1 MEKPKGK
8 PGRPKQIVTR
18 NLLAV
23 RTAANSLNFNL
34 VAEYIKT
41 IQKIEDPVEQAKAQ
55 QFLFKYMYPA
65 FKEVE
70 LSPEI
75 VTDIMNEEA
84 IDVTPKQLSND
95 ELLKAIEE
103 DDNEQ

>member
-1 MEKPKGK
+1 MEKNKG
-8 PGRPKQIVTR
+8 GRPKNSSR

-23 RTAANSLNFNL
+23 RAAANNLGFNL

-41 IQKIEDPVEQAKAQ
+41 IQKIEDPAEQAKAQ

-70 LSPEI
+70 LSRE
-75 VTDIMNEEA
+75 VMEEMLNADA
-84 IDVTPKQLSND
+84 IDVTPKALETSDLLEELED
-95 ELLKAIEE
+95 ES
-103 DDNEQ
+103 

>member
-1 MEKPKGK
+1 MSEEKRK
-8 PGRPKQIVTR
+8 PGRPPGAVSR

-23 RTAANSLNFNL
+23 RAAANQLNYNL

-41 IQKIEDPVEQAKAQ
+41 IAHIDDPVEKMKAQ

-70 LSPEI
+70 LSRE
-75 VTDIMNEEA
+75 VMEEMLTADA
-84 IDVTPKQLSND
+84 IDIPH
-95 ELLKAIEE
+95 KAIETGDLLEELE
-103 DDNEQ
+103 DEEDE